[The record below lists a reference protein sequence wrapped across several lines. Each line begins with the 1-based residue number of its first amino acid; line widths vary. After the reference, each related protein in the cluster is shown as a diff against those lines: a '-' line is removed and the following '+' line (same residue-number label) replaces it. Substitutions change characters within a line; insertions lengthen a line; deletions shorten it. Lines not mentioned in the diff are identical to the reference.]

1 MSRLYPA
8 TSAARI
14 AASRRS
20 ARSLAKADLQNAR
33 SGFYGLSTTG
43 ASTKDPNEPTVF
55 AGAALGP
62 LPVMCCF
69 ADAGPSRT
77 MPGTPGRRTKTA
89 KERNRGRGNENGAE
103 PLPSYGDLRIA
114 RGV

>member
-62 LPVMCCF
+62 LPVMAQSCRSGMSAHRSLLGVERTIF
-69 ADAGPSRT
+69 ARSDPSGLDRL
-77 MPGTPGRRTKTA
+77 
-89 KERNRGRGNENGAE
+89 NGCAV
-103 PLPSYGDLRIA
+103 PYR
-114 RGV
+114 